1 MKLSRLN
8 KSFGDRKVLQDFSLD
23 VEPKG
28 ITCFIGPSGCGKT
41 TLLNIVAGIM
51 EADGGEVIRER
62 GETERTG
69 YLFQEPRLLPWMDA
83 LGNVSIVLD
92 GDEDAAK
99 RMLGAVGLSDS
110 IHKYPKEMSGG
121 MRQRVAMARAFAFD
135 SNVLLMDEPFQNLDT
150 KLKADLMDV
159 FLGLWS
165 RSRRTVLWVT
175 HDIMEACLVADRIV
189 CLSSSPMKIAGTTDI
204 ATPRPERTLENMAG
218 VQAKTYRMLIG

>member
-23 VEPKG
+23 VEPMG

-62 GETERTG
+62 DETERTG